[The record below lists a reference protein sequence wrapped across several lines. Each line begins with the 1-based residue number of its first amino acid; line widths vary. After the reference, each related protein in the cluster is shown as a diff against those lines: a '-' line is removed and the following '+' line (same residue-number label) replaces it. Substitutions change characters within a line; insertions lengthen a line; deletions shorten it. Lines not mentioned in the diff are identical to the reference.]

1 MATENFT
8 HTLRLFFDG
17 TDYPNWKFRMENYLD
32 MDGVNL
38 WHMVLDGYVAP
49 TQEFN
54 GGIISWPRKEWTKD
68 HVLANA
74 LNRKAICVIISSLFK
89 NKKVELLIGEY
100 EGFKNKSNETVTET
114 TNRLFGI
121 TTNLKKLGKHY
132 TLGEIN
138 GKILRSLPLLDWQPK
153 ITAIEESHDIRN
165 LRTDELIGN
174 LLLHEMTYM
183 NKIQELKKSQE
194 EKTKGIALKAK
205 SIESKVEEELNAS
218 DDEEMVLLSKKVRE
232 WRTRK
237 KSQVQKYEQKDR
249 NVNKAKEI
257 LSNGKKGF
265 ITTCDDESDYQ
276 SDEDCQEEARANLCF
291 MALVDES
298 PLEVSTLPFMSWDGV
313 GIEPHGSSR
322 DIVVVK
328 NTPSASCVVNVEN
341 VLVDDSLVYEIDD
354 ECHDMINELTSKCS
368 DYHAKIKFFKKE
380 ASMAKIEMLNL
391 KKQIQDF
398 KSSLESIPKQDVNI
412 LLKENETLKS
422 EILSRN
428 SSISRFHKGKES
440 LDNLLDSQ
448 RNPTIKFG
456 LGYSHNPSSSCVTT
470 FVKAS
475 SPQTSSIEVPPS
487 LVKPKQVKKRYAQ
500 APKAKPFVAPKPK
513 SKVGTRPP
521 RHTHA
526 SQYSHKWEKRSMK
539 KNHVHSYPYAHSHN
553 NAHAYTYDH
562 SCVHCYAHT
571 CEAPRAKTYPSYAH
585 MSPRRQC
592 VYCMRYGHK
601 NVPKKTVLGN
611 VTFGYDAKGQVVG
624 IGKIGNSSSP
634 SIENVWLVNGLKHN
648 LLSVSQLCDKGYNVN
663 FDSKACYV
671 IQPMDNTVIFKGN
684 RRQNTYII
692 DLDTLENR
700 DGKCL
705 LSLSDE
711 SWLWHRRLGHA
722 SLDLLNEV
730 SKDELVKGLPKLN
743 FSKDKNEAFNG
754 FKSFAKRVQKE
765 KDSFISSIR
774 SDHGTE
780 FQNESFKTFC
790 EENGISH
797 NFSSPRTPQ
806 QNGVVERKNRTL
818 VKMARSML
826 NEYDLPHYLWAEAM
840 NTACYVS
847 NRIFKRPILNK
858 TSYELWIGRKPKISY
873 FRVFGCKCFIL
884 NTKDDLGNFDSK
896 TDEGVFLGYAYNS
909 KSFRVFNKRTL
920 VVEESMHVVFDES
933 SKEFPEKDS
942 FVHDFI
948 GAFEDL
954 TIVENQ
960 ENPTTNVETPQ
971 QTQGVDKVETAS
983 PPPIQSHGNT
993 YDLPKDWAFK
1003 KSHPQELIIGDAS
1016 RGVSTRS
1023 HFRTLGN
1030 LAFLSQFEPTK
1041 VSEALVDENWVISMQ
1056 DELNEFKSNKVWEL
1070 VPPPN
1075 GQTIIGTKWARL
1087 VAQGYNEE
1095 EGIDY
1100 EETFAPGARLEA
1112 IRMLLEYASCMNF
1125 KLFQMD
1131 VKSAFLNGFIE
1142 EEVYVKQ
1149 PPSFE
1154 DFKHPNYVYKLHKAL
1169 YGLKQAPGAWYERLS
1184 GFFA

>member
-8 HTLRLFFDG
+8 HTLRPFFDG

-49 TQEFN
+49 TQELN
-54 GGIISWPRKEWTKD
+54 GAIIPWPRKDWTKD
-68 HVLANA
+68 QVLAIA
-74 LNRKAICVIISSLFK
+74 LNRKAICVIISSLCREEQGRVQHCTTAHDMWKILENYHEGTVQVK

-100 EGFKNKSNETVTET
+100 EGFKNKPNETVTET

-121 TTNLKKLGKHY
+121 TTNLKKLGEHY

-183 NKIQELKKSQE
+183 KEIQELKKSQE
-194 EKTKGIALKAK
+194 EKTKGIALNAKA
-205 SIESKVEEELNAS
+205 IESKVEEELNAS
-218 DDEEMVLLSKKVRE
+218 DEEDDEEMVLLSKKVRE

-237 KSQVQKYEQKDR
+237 NSQ
-249 NVNKAKEI
+249 
-257 LSNGKKGF
+257 
-265 ITTCDDESDYQ
+265 T
-276 SDEDCQEEARANLCF
+276 
-291 MALVDES
+291 
-298 PLEVSTLPFMSWDGV
+298 
-313 GIEPHGSSR
+313 GS

-354 ECHDMINELTSKCS
+354 ECHDMINELTNKCS
-368 DYHAKIKFFKKE
+368 DYHAKIKLFKRE
-380 ASMAKIEMLNL
+380 ASMAKLEMLNL
-391 KKQIQDF
+391 KKEIQDL
-398 KSSLESIPKQDVNI
+398 KSSLESISKQDVNI

-422 EILSRN
+422 EILSLN

-456 LGYSHNPSSSCVTT
+456 LGYSHNPSSSSVTT

-487 LVKPKQVKKRYAQ
+487 LVKPKEVNKRYAQ
-500 APKAKPFVAPKPK
+500 APKTKSFVASKSK

-562 SCVHCYAHT
+562 SCAHCYAHS
-571 CEAPRAKTYPSYAH
+571 CEAPSAKTYPSYAH
-585 MSPRRQC
+585 ISPRLQC

-601 NVPKKTVLGN
+601 NVDCYVRKVQKETVLNKTKWYVDSGSSRHMTGHISNFTQLEHKKLGN
-611 VTFGYDAKGQVVG
+611 VTFGDDGKGQVVG

-634 SIENVWLVNGLKHN
+634 SIENVWLVNGLEHN

-684 RRQNTYII
+684 QRQNTYII

-730 SKDELVKGLPKLN
+730 SKDEIVKGLPKLN
-743 FSKDKNEAFNG
+743 YSKDKVCG
-754 FKSFAKRVQKE
+754 
-765 KDSFISSIR
+765 
-774 SDHGTE
+774 
-780 FQNESFKTFC
+780 
-790 EENGISH
+790 
-797 NFSSPRTPQ
+797 P
-806 QNGVVERKNRTL
+806 
-818 VKMARSML
+818 
-826 NEYDLPHYLWAEAM
+826 
-840 NTACYVS
+840 
-847 NRIFKRPILNK
+847 
-858 TSYELWIGRKPKISY
+858 
-873 FRVFGCKCFIL
+873 
-884 NTKDDLGNFDSK
+884 
-896 TDEGVFLGYAYNS
+896 
-909 KSFRVFNKRTL
+909 
-920 VVEESMHVVFDES
+920 
-933 SKEFPEKDS
+933 
-942 FVHDFI
+942 
-948 GAFEDL
+948 
-954 TIVENQ
+954 
-960 ENPTTNVETPQ
+960 
-971 QTQGVDKVETAS
+971 
-983 PPPIQSHGNT
+983 
-993 YDLPKDWAFK
+993 
-1003 KSHPQELIIGDAS
+1003 
-1016 RGVSTRS
+1016 
-1023 HFRTLGN
+1023 
-1030 LAFLSQFEPTK
+1030 
-1041 VSEALVDENWVISMQ
+1041 
-1056 DELNEFKSNKVWEL
+1056 
-1070 VPPPN
+1070 
-1075 GQTIIGTKWARL
+1075 
-1087 VAQGYNEE
+1087 
-1095 EGIDY
+1095 
-1100 EETFAPGARLEA
+1100 
-1112 IRMLLEYASCMNF
+1112 
-1125 KLFQMD
+1125 
-1131 VKSAFLNGFIE
+1131 
-1142 EEVYVKQ
+1142 
-1149 PPSFE
+1149 
-1154 DFKHPNYVYKLHKAL
+1154 
-1169 YGLKQAPGAWYERLS
+1169 
-1184 GFFA
+1184 